1 MLDSHLDHVRASP
14 TESGVVE
21 LIVRRPDRGERE
33 LVDQAELDPARG
45 LIGDS
50 WLARGSK
57 RTPDGRALPD
67 NQITLINVRA
77 IAAVAERERW
87 PLAGDQLFVDFDL
100 SHASLPAGARI
111 AVGEAL
117 LEISATPHTG
127 CAKFTDR
134 FGSEATR
141 WVNTPIGRELRLRG
155 VHARILR
162 GGIVRRG
169 DSIRRE
175 PL

>member
-1 MLDSHLDHVRASP
+1 MLDAHLDHIRAAPSAIG
-14 TESGVVE
+14 SVE
-21 LIVRRPDRGERE
+21 LIVRRPERGARE
-33 LVDQAELDPARG
+33 LLELAELDPLRG
-45 LIGDS
+45 LVGDS
-50 WLARGSK
+50 WLARGNK
-57 RTPDGRALPD
+57 HTADGAADPQ

-87 PLAGDQLFVDFDL
+87 PLAGDQLYVDFDL
-100 SHASLPAGARI
+100 SHALLPAGARVE
-111 AVGEAL
+111 VGEAL

-127 CAKFTDR
+127 CAKFTER

-162 GGIVRRG
+162 GGIVRTG
-169 DSIRRE
+169 DAIRRG
-175 PL
+175 